1 MTELVFNENKMKVV
15 NKLQKLLG
23 QDMSQDKMIHS

>member
-1 MTELVFNENKMKVV
+1 GFNENKMKVV
-15 NKLQKLLG
+15 NKLQGLLS